1 MGQGEAHEPD
11 SEAAPMTTEEQ
22 EKARRLGTERRRWFL
37 VQTLTSGLVLFLASR
52 TGSSAWLWSTVIMA
66 PLGYWVQLALYLA
79 LFLVLYSLAFLPI
92 SYYGGYMVQRRY
104 GLSRQRPRE
113 WLVDWAKGSLL
124 GVVLGL
130 VASWSFYFIAQ
141 TFPGDW
147 WWIYAALLA
156 GGVVLLTYITPYVIV
171 PLFFQMRPLEDQ
183 ALAERIRQLA
193 ERAGT
198 RVAMVCSLDFSRRTA
213 EGNAAVMGF
222 GSSHRVVLAD
232 TLLHTFPPRDVE
244 AVVAHELGH
253 HVHGDIWI
261 GMGLQAAT
269 IFIGLA
275 LAGRLLQ
282 PALDALGAGPLTGAP
297 AFPAILL
304 LGLAYSMVAMPFLN
318 AVSRALE
325 WRADLF
331 AIRLTGRP
339 QDFANAMRR
348 LAKQNLIEYRPP
360 RWVELLLATHPPIY
374 RRIALAEAESR

>member
-1 MGQGEAHEPD
+1 MGQGDVHEAESD
-11 SEAAPMTTEEQ
+11 ADVVSVTTEEK

-37 VQTLTSGLVLFLASR
+37 VQTLASGLVLFLASR
-52 TGSSAWLWSTVIMA
+52 TGSSAWLWDTVSIA
-66 PLGYWVQLALYLA
+66 AVGYWLQLA
-79 LFLVLYSLAFLPI
+79 
-92 SYYGGYMVQRRY
+92 
-104 GLSRQRPRE
+104 
-113 WLVDWAKGSLL
+113 SLL
-124 GVVLGL
+124 GVVLVLAAVWG
-130 VASWSFYFIAQ
+130 FYFIAQ

-147 WWIYAALLA
+147 WWIYGVFLT

-183 ALAERIRQLA
+183 TLAERIRHLA
-193 ERAGT
+193 DQAGT
-198 RVAMVCSLDFSRRTA
+198 RVAAVCSLDFSRRTV

-222 GSSHRVVLAD
+222 GSSRRVVLAD
-232 TLLHTFPPRDVE
+232 TLLRSFPPRDVE

-261 GMGLQAAT
+261 GMGLQAVIIIT
-269 IFIGLA
+269 GLA
-275 LAGRLLQ
+275 LASRLLQ
-282 PALDALGAGPLTGAP
+282 PALDALGAGALTGAP

-304 LGLAYSMVAMPFLN
+304 LGLVYSIVAMPFVN

-325 WRADLF
+325 SRADLF

-360 RWVELLLATHPPIY
+360 RWAELLLATHPPIY
-374 RRIALAEAESR
+374 RRIALAEGETR